1 MKKLLAGIIML
12 AAPLTAAHAETLK
25 IGVDLTYPPYNYF
38 DDANQPAG
46 FDVELMK
53 LIGKKTGSDVSF
65 HDTRFE
71 NLILGVSSDQF
82 NVIASTLYVTAARAK
97 QIDYIPYMKTGVSI
111 AVSAAGGQNF
121 TKPEELC
128 GKRVGSIKG
137 AAWIPELEKLN
148 TTVCAA
154 SPIDSREFPTSP
166 EATQAVMS
174 GGVDAQLENS
184 AVLADAAKKLNGR
197 LKVTSTEQLY
207 PVIVGFGVKKGN
219 TEVASFLRDTLAK
232 LDGDADYE
240 ALFAKYGVAKSTDA
254 EFKAAVGH

>member
-1 MKKLLAGIIML
+1 MKKLVAGIIML
-12 AAPLTAAHAETLK
+12 VAPLTVAQAETLK

-46 FDVELMK
+46 FDVELVK
-53 LIGKKTGSDVSF
+53 LLGQKTGSEVSF

-82 NVIASTLYVTAARAK
+82 NVIASTLYVTPARAK

-111 AVSAAGGQNF
+111 AVSTSSGENF
-121 TKPEELC
+121 TRPEELC

-148 TTVCAA
+148 TSVCSAN
-154 SPIDSREFPTSP
+154 PIDSREFPTSP
-166 EATQAVMS
+166 ETTQALMS

-219 TEVASFLRDTLAK
+219 TDVAAFLRGTLAK

-240 ALFAKYGVAKSTDA
+240 ALFNKYGVAKSTDA
-254 EFKAAVGH
+254 EFKAAIGE

>member
-1 MKKLLAGIIML
+1 MKKLLATTFILM
-12 AAPLTAAHAETLK
+12 ASLTGAHAEALK

-38 DDANQPAG
+38 DEANQPAG
-46 FDVELMK
+46 FDVELVK
-53 LIGKKTGSDVSF
+53 LIGNKTGSEVSF
-65 HDTRFE
+65 QDTRFE

-82 NVIASTLYVTAARAK
+82 NVIASTLYVTPARAK

-111 AVSAAGGQNF
+111 AVATSSGENF

-148 TTVCAA
+148 KTVCSA

-166 EATQAVMS
+166 EATQALLS

-184 AVLADAAKKLNGR
+184 AVLADAAEKLRGR
-197 LKVTSTEQLY
+197 MKVTSTDQLY

-219 TEVASFLRDTLAK
+219 EEQAKFLRDALTR

-240 ALFAKYGVAKSTDA
+240 ALFSKYGVAKSTEA
-254 EFKAAVGH
+254 EFKAAIAE

>member
-1 MKKLLAGIIML
+1 MKKILVGAIALLASM
-12 AAPLTAAHAETLK
+12 AAAKAENLR

-38 DDANQPAG
+38 DSSNQPAG

-53 LIGKKTGSDVSF
+53 LIGKNTGREVSF
-65 HDTRFE
+65 LDTRFE
-71 NLILGVSSDQF
+71 NLILGVSGDQF
-82 NVIASTLYVTAARAK
+82 DVIASTLYVTPARAK
-97 QIDYIPYMKTGVSI
+97 QISYVPYMKTGVSI
-111 AVSAAGGQNF
+111 AVAANSGQNF
-121 TKPEELC
+121 AKPEELC

-148 TTVCAA
+148 KTVCAS

-184 AVLADAAKKLNGR
+184 AVLADAAEKLRGR
-197 LKVTSTEQLY
+197 LKITSTEQLY

-219 TEVASFLRDTLAK
+219 DAQVKFLKDALA
-232 LDGDADYE
+232 
-240 ALFAKYGVAKSTDA
+240 ALEGNAEFEELYTRYGVAKSTEA
-254 EFKAAVGH
+254 EFTAAIAE